1 MSAHTESKAPMGA
14 NYQRVSEVLRVDI
27 FSGVFNPGDRLKVNA
42 LVERYGVGANPIRE
56 ALQQLQGEGL
66 VEMEP
71 NKGATV
77 RYLDETVTRDM
88 MELRQA
94 IDEFMARRFVE
105 VGSYQLLDKLVK
117 VQEEFEKAVTEGR
130 QDDYLDHNNAF
141 HEVIMSAAN
150 NREAEAVLRRSSM
163 LTRSIRRLVGY
174 GDERLKVI
182 LQEHRDLIQA
192 FKDRD
197 ADRASTIARQ
207 HAKHAA
213 DDLLEQYRQ
222 MMAERE
228 ARERPVASKRSR
240 VPIGWSPDL
249 TEKTQSGQRI
259 LPE

>member
-1 MSAHTESKAPMGA
+1 MQRPTEYKAHTGA

-27 FSGVFNPGDRLKVNA
+27 FSGAFNPGDRLKINT

-66 VEMEP
+66 VEMTP

-77 RYLDETVTRDM
+77 RYLDEKVTHDM
-88 MELRQA
+88 LELRQA
-94 IDEFMARRFVE
+94 IDAFFARRFVE
-105 VGSYQLLDKLVK
+105 VGSYQLLDELVNI
-117 VQEEFEKAVTEGR
+117 QTEFEIAASDGNRE
-130 QDDYLDHNNAF
+130 DYLEKNNAF
-141 HEVIMSAAN
+141 HEVIMSASN

-174 GDERLKVI
+174 GDSRLNAI
-182 LQEHRDLIQA
+182 LEEHRSLIQA

-197 ADRASTIARQ
+197 ADDASRIARL

-222 MMAERE
+222 MMA
-228 ARERPVASKRSR
+228 ARKEKENPLASKRSR
-240 VPIGWSPDL
+240 VPRGWSPEL
-249 TEKTQSGQRI
+249 TEKRN
-259 LPE
+259 